1 VRNVRYA
8 LRQLSK
14 APGFAAAVVLMLGV
28 GIGATTVIFSLVEG
42 VLLRPL
48 PFANSERLVAL
59 GDHVGENSGI
69 GVTAREIATYEN
81 ATTAFASAGGYTR
94 ITYELAG
101 TGTPEEIHG
110 ARLEAR
116 VFETL
121 GVTPVLGR
129 VFTEQ
134 EDAARVPLAV
144 ISYGMWLNRFHR
156 DAHILGSS
164 ITLDRQAYTIVGV
177 MPRTFEFPLETGRL
191 GQAQLWVPMSLTPE
205 ELSED
210 HAAEWRFDL
219 VARLKDG
226 VSVQQ
231 AAQDADRVSREI
243 MRDFPARLAAIR
255 IHGAAAPLREQVVDS
270 ARPLLRALF
279 FTVLIVLMIACVN
292 VAILMLVRSIRRRR
306 EYAMRLALGAR
317 AGAMIREALAEGLV
331 LSVAGGLLGL
341 GAAAVALKTA
351 LVLLPESMPRI
362 DAIHMDYGVAAFA
375 LLLAVGTGAVCSVVP
390 SFAALRTN
398 LLESLRENGRT
409 GTGTSH
415 AWLRSALVVAEIAI
429 AMILLTVSVAF
440 VRSYQKML
448 AIDPGFRPDHVLVA
462 GYQLTLEQYATGS
475 SAQRFQRE
483 LIARLQDKPGI
494 VAAGI
499 ADVLPASA
507 GVPMADYTVEGV
519 RMESWKMKF
528 APFTVSDGDYF
539 RAMGI
544 PLREGRY
551 FTREDKAGGEL
562 VMIVNESMARHAW
575 PGQDA
580 VGKRMHVGNPNAGL
594 PWARVVGVIGDT
606 RRSRDEP
613 SGDQF
618 YLPAEQ
624 PASLNGTD
632 APDKLT
638 NAADG
643 YIVLRSA
650 LPPEQME
657 QTLRA
662 TVAEIDP
669 MLALKDV
676 RPMTDAL
683 ANTEAPRRFN
693 TELIGSF
700 ALGALLLAVSGIYAV
715 VAFSVT
721 LRVQEIAIRMALG
734 AERRKIARMVLAG
747 GAKLALLGCGLG
759 VVGSVA
765 LSRVVSSFLFDVSPT
780 DPLLYALSA
789 VVMLLLTM
797 AASALPAM
805 RAAATEPVGAL
816 RAV

>member
-1 VRNVRYA
+1 
-8 LRQLSK
+8 
-14 APGFAAAVVLMLGV
+14 
-28 GIGATTVIFSLVEG
+28 
-42 VLLRPL
+42 
-48 PFANSERLVAL
+48 
-59 GDHVGENSGI
+59 
-69 GVTAREIATYEN
+69 
-81 ATTAFASAGGYTR
+81 
-94 ITYELAG
+94 
-101 TGTPEEIHG
+101 
-110 ARLEAR
+110 
-116 VFETL
+116 
-121 GVTPVLGR
+121 
-129 VFTEQ
+129 
-134 EDAARVPLAV
+134 
-144 ISYGMWLNRFHR
+144 
-156 DAHILGSS
+156 
-164 ITLDRQAYTIVGV
+164 
-177 MPRTFEFPLETGRL
+177 
-191 GQAQLWVPMSLTPE
+191 
-205 ELSED
+205 
-210 HAAEWRFDL
+210 
-219 VARLKDG
+219 
-226 VSVQQ
+226 
-231 AAQDADRVSREI
+231 
-243 MRDFPARLAAIR
+243 
-255 IHGAAAPLREQVVDS
+255 
-270 ARPLLRALF
+270 
-279 FTVLIVLMIACVN
+279 
-292 VAILMLVRSIRRRR
+292 
-306 EYAMRLALGAR
+306 
-317 AGAMIREALAEGLV
+317 
-331 LSVAGGLLGL
+331 
-341 GAAAVALKTA
+341 
-351 LVLLPESMPRI
+351 
-362 DAIHMDYGVAAFA
+362 
-375 LLLAVGTGAVCSVVP
+375 
-390 SFAALRTN
+390 
-398 LLESLRENGRT
+398 
-409 GTGTSH
+409 
-415 AWLRSALVVAEIAI
+415 
-429 AMILLTVSVAF
+429 
-440 VRSYQKML
+440 
-448 AIDPGFRPDHVLVA
+448 
-462 GYQLTLEQYATGS
+462 
-475 SAQRFQRE
+475 
-483 LIARLQDKPGI
+483 
-494 VAAGI
+494 
-499 ADVLPASA
+499 
-507 GVPMADYTVEGV
+507 
-519 RMESWKMKF
+519 MESWKMKF